1 MLDYVQKQYKPC
13 LLCNQQSNI
22 SERKS
27 KVFLWLNLS
36 CCSFQILIVSVIKI
50 LVRLRT
56 EMDDNMKEFKEKLVE
71 VEVEAEKF
79 LVARQ
84 QVI

>member
-1 MLDYVQKQYKPC
+1 MLDYVQKQYKTC
-13 LLCNQQSNI
+13 LLCNQRSNI

-36 CCSFQILIVSVIKI
+36 CCSFQTLIVSVIKT
-50 LVRLRT
+50 LVRLVT